1 MRFLWKTQLKQER
14 GRFVQKEQPARKKV
28 RKSPVSDTRNTLTL
42 MGVAFLWFLFFGTAG
57 YLVLFS
63 SYLSLASP
71 TVSGREHISA
81 EDFDSVLNQELS
93 ERYFGRIE
101 RARFFLLRP
110 RALEQTLRERFPL
123 IREVTVTRTFPT
135 GLTVVLSERKDIIVW
150 CAAHTCHHVLE
161 DGTVRSVMSVYEGE
175 ENRVRTLTIT
185 DESGQALPNE
195 GKIFEP
201 QFVAF
206 PGEVRTALWERLGL
220 ETDQRMRVTSR
231 FGNELRVRTE
241 GGWEIFFATDIPLET
256 SLDAL
261 SLLLDKEIP
270 AERRADLLYIDL
282 RTENRV
288 FYRFQEGKETKEPEV
303 APVTETGTKESK
315 KKEKK

>member
-1 MRFLWKTQLKQER
+1 MSLKTAPCAQSR
-14 GRFVQKEQPARKKV
+14 PCTRKK
-28 RKSPVSDTRNTLTL
+28 
-42 MGVAFLWFLFFGTAG
+42 
-57 YLVLFS
+57 
-63 SYLSLASP
+63 
-71 TVSGREHISA
+71 
-81 EDFDSVLNQELS
+81 
-93 ERYFGRIE
+93 RIE
-101 RARFFLLRP
+101 Y
-110 RALEQTLRERFPL
+110 ERS
-123 IREVTVTRTFPT
+123 
-135 GLTVVLSERKDIIVW
+135 LSP
-150 CAAHTCHHVLE
+150 
-161 DGTVRSVMSVYEGE
+161 
-175 ENRVRTLTIT
+175 

-195 GKIFEP
+195 GKIFDP

-206 PGEVRTALWERLGL
+206 PGEVRTALRERLGL
-220 ETDQRMRVTSR
+220 ETDQKMRVTSR
-231 FGNELRVRTE
+231 FGNELRVKTD

-303 APVTETGTKESK
+303 APVTETGANESK